1 MCDNIVSVPDALRE
15 WLASNRGRTNALR
28 TRHEAPARKAMAIG
42 QVVITAADQKCVV
55 GNQAHAQYG
64 IEVPHASE
72 HAPAAR
78 VTTLQAGQRLLL
90 AAKVAEAN
98 AVLHPALRDG
108 CRRVT
113 SKSSGSRQ

>member
-1 MCDNIVSVPDALRE
+1 
-15 WLASNRGRTNALR
+15 
-28 TRHEAPARKAMAIG
+28 MAIG